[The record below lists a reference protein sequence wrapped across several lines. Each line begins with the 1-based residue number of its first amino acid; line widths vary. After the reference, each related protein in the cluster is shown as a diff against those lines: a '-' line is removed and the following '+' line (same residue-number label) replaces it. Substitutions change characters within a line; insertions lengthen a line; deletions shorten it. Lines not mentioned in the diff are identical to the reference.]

1 MRISA
6 KGEYAIQAV
15 LDLALH
21 RERGLTAI
29 QEIARRQA
37 IPQRYLEQVLLALK
51 RAGLLT
57 SKRGSAGG
65 YQLTRP
71 PEDISVG
78 DVLRAVEGTGA
89 PFEAQ
94 RRGRPGDG
102 RASRPGRAVGRDLE
116 RGLEGRRPAHVRRP
130 GRSRGRAPERR
141 AADVP
146 HMTTPKIAKSVL
158 ELVGRT
164 PMVRL
169 NRLPKPG
176 GAMVAAKVE
185 SLNPGGSVKDRI
197 AVSMVEDA
205 ERRGVLKPGATI
217 VEPTSGNTGI
227 GLAMAAAV
235 RGYRLILTMPDDMS
249 VERQRLLA
257 RFGAELHLTP
267 AIEGMTGAVHAA
279 RELLREHP
287 DYFMPQQFENPAN
300 PEAHRR
306 TTALEVLDAVGG
318 RLDAFVA
325 GVGTGGTLTGVG
337 EVLKEKIPG
346 VRIVAV
352 EPAASPVLAGG
363 KARPHAIQGI
373 GASFVPGVLNRA
385 IIDRI
390 IQVRDEDALAWS
402 RRLAREEGLLVGVS
416 AGAAVFAAC
425 AVAAEMTPSQ
435 LVVTVLPDTGE
446 RYLSPGG

>member
-1 MRISA
+1 
-6 KGEYAIQAV
+6 
-15 LDLALH
+15 
-21 RERGLTAI
+21 
-29 QEIARRQA
+29 
-37 IPQRYLEQVLLALK
+37 
-51 RAGLLT
+51 
-57 SKRGSAGG
+57 
-65 YQLTRP
+65 
-71 PEDISVG
+71 
-78 DVLRAVEGTGA
+78 
-89 PFEAQ
+89 
-94 RRGRPGDG
+94 
-102 RASRPGRAVGRDLE
+102 
-116 RGLEGRRPAHVRRP
+116 
-130 GRSRGRAPERR
+130 
-141 AADVP
+141 
-146 HMTTPKIAKSVL
+146 MTTPAKIASSVL

-176 GAMVAAKVE
+176 GAVVAAKVE

-197 AVSMVEDA
+197 AVAMLEDA

-227 GLAMAAAV
+227 GLAMVAAV

-267 AIEGMTGAVHAA
+267 AIEGMTGSVHAA

-306 TTALEVLDAVGG
+306 TTALEVLDAVGD
-318 RLDAFVA
+318 RLDAFVV

-337 EVLKEKIPG
+337 EVLKEKIPT

-425 AVAAEMTPSQ
+425 MVAAEMTPSQ